1 MAIER
6 WWAATGPLKQTEY
19 IQSTIFNNQLSIRR
33 EVIIKGVV
41 IAGTKSGS
49 GKTTLSLGIMAALV
63 KRGFGVAPFKVG
75 PDFIDPGHHGR
86 ITGMASR
93 NLDGWMLSKD
103 YNLES
108 FERNTKDSDIAV
120 VEGVMGL
127 YDGYDGKSEAGS
139 TAQMAKWL
147 GLPVILVVDAKSMA
161 RSAAAVIMGFERFD
175 PGLSFAGVIFNNLGS
190 QRHLQY
196 LIDAVGENVGIPCLG
211 GLVIDEKI
219 AIPERHLGLVTQED
233 HALGREIIDL
243 LADIVEKSIDLDFLV
258 KNLPKIN
265 VSNRLE
271 PLSRNAMEKTV
282 RIAVARDNA
291 FCFYYQDNFELLEG
305 QGAELAFFSPIAGHD
320 LPPDIDGLY
329 IGGGYPELFGD
340 KLAKNSKL
348 RDRIKKKSNDGMPIY
363 GECGGFMY
371 LCEALLDQHGNR
383 YPMAGCF
390 PFTTRMFSQL
400 KALGYR
406 EITLTRDTVIG
417 NQGMIVRGHE
427 FHYSELTT
435 NTPDVQN
442 AYRISDRSGLDK
454 PPDGYRVK
462 RTLGSYN
469 HLHFG
474 SQPEAAKHFVEN
486 CLTYQHQKGNRYET

>member
-1 MAIER
+1 
-6 WWAATGPLKQTEY
+6 
-19 IQSTIFNNQLSIRR
+19 
-33 EVIIKGVV
+33 
-41 IAGTKSGS
+41 
-49 GKTTLSLGIMAALV
+49 MAALA
-63 KRGFGVAPFKVG
+63 KRGIRVAPFKVG
-75 PDFIDPGHHGR
+75 PDFIDPGHHSR
-86 ITGMASR
+86 ITGVTSR
-93 NLDGWMLSKD
+93 NLDGWMLSKE
-103 YNLES
+103 YNLEN
-108 FERNTKDSDIAV
+108 FGRNAGGSDLAV

-147 GLPVILVVDAKSMA
+147 GLPILLVVDAKSMA

-196 LIDAVGENVGIPCLG
+196 LIDAVKDHVAIPCLG

-233 HALGREIIDL
+233 HALDQETINL
-243 LADIVEKSIDLDFLV
+243 LADIVEKSIDLDLLI
-258 KNLPKIN
+258 KNLPEIN
-265 VSNRLE
+265 VSDRLE
-271 PLSRNAMEKTV
+271 PLSRGAKDKTV

-291 FCFYYQDNFELLEG
+291 FCFYYQDNLELLEG
-305 QGAELAFFSPIAGHD
+305 QGAELAFFSPISGDD
-320 LPPDIDGLY
+320 LPPNIDGIY

-348 RDRIKKKSNDGMPIY
+348 RARIKEKSDDGMPIY

-371 LCEALLDQHGNR
+371 LCEALLDQNGNR

-390 PFTTRMFSQL
+390 PFTTAMFPRL

-406 EITLTRDTVIG
+406 EITLTRDTIIG
-417 NQGMIVRGHE
+417 NQGLTIRGHE
-427 FHYSELTT
+427 FHYSEL
-435 NTPDVQN
+435 NKRAQEVKS
-442 AYRISDRSGLDK
+442 AYRISDRLGLDK
-454 PPDGYRVK
+454 PPDGYLVN

-486 CLTYQHQKGNRYET
+486 CLTYQRQKEKRI

>member
-1 MAIER
+1 
-6 WWAATGPLKQTEY
+6 
-19 IQSTIFNNQLSIRR
+19 
-33 EVIIKGVV
+33 
-41 IAGTKSGS
+41 
-49 GKTTLSLGIMAALV
+49 MAALV
-63 KRGFGVAPFKVG
+63 KRGSGVAPFKVG
-75 PDFIDPGHHGR
+75 PDFIDPGHHSR
-86 ITGMASR
+86 ITGKTSR

-108 FERNTKDSDIAV
+108 FEKNTRESDMAV

-147 GLPVILVVDAKSMA
+147 GLPVLLVVDAKSMA

-175 PGLSFAGVIFNNLGS
+175 PGLSFAGVVFNNLGS
-190 QRHLQY
+190 RRHLQY
-196 LIDAVGENVGIPCLG
+196 LMDAVKENVAIPCLG
-211 GLVIDEKI
+211 GLVNDEKI
-219 AIPERHLGLVTQED
+219 AIPERHLGLVTRED
-233 HALGREIIDL
+233 HAIEQETIDL
-243 LADIVEKSIDLDFLV
+243 LADVIEKSIDLDLV
-258 KNLPKIN
+258 LKNLPDIS
-265 VSNRLE
+265 VSNRLQS
-271 PLSRNAMEKTV
+271 LSRGARDKTV

-291 FCFYYQDNFELLEG
+291 FCFYYQDNLELLEG
-305 QGAELAFFSPIAGHD
+305 QGAELVFFSPIAGDD
-320 LPPDIDGLY
+320 LPKDIDGLY
-329 IGGGYPELFGD
+329 LGGGYPELFGD
-340 KLAKNSKL
+340 QLAENRKL
-348 RDRIKKKSNDGMPIY
+348 REGIKEKSNAGMPIY

-371 LCEALLDQHGNR
+371 LCESLFDQHGNR

-390 PFTTRMFSQL
+390 PFTTRMFPRL

-406 EITLTRDTVIG
+406 EITLTKRTVIG
-417 NQGMIVRGHE
+417 DPGMILRGHE

-454 PPDGYRVK
+454 PPDGYLTK

-474 SQPEAAKHFVEN
+474 SQPEAAKYFVDN
-486 CLTYQHQKGNRYET
+486 CLAYQRQKEKRI

>member
-1 MAIER
+1 
-6 WWAATGPLKQTEY
+6 
-19 IQSTIFNNQLSIRR
+19 
-33 EVIIKGVV
+33 
-41 IAGTKSGS
+41 
-49 GKTTLSLGIMAALV
+49 MAALTR
-63 KRGFGVAPFKVG
+63 RGHRVAPFKVG
-75 PDFIDPGHHGR
+75 PDFIDPGHHSR
-86 ITGMASR
+86 ITGMISR

-108 FERNTKDSDIAV
+108 FGRNTKKSDIAII
-120 VEGVMGL
+120 EGVMGL

-147 GLPVILVVDAKSMA
+147 GLPVVLVVDAKSMA
-161 RSAAAVIMGFERFD
+161 RSAAAVILGFERFD

-190 QRHLQY
+190 KRHQSY
-196 LIDAVGENVGIPCLG
+196 LIDAVGENIEIPCLG

-219 AIPERHLGLVTQED
+219 AIPERHLGLVTRED
-233 HALGREIIDL
+233 HCPGDETIDL
-243 LADIVEKSIDLDFLV
+243 LANVIEERIDLDLLL
-258 KNLPKIN
+258 KNLPEIN
-265 VSNRLE
+265 ISDYIG
-271 PLSRNAMEKTV
+271 PLSSVVNKKNV

-291 FCFYYQDNFELLEG
+291 FCFYYQDNLELLEG
-305 QGAELAFFSPIAGHD
+305 QGAELAFFSPISGDD
-320 LPPDIDGLY
+320 LPPNIDGIY

-348 RDRIKKKSNDGMPIY
+348 RDRIKEKSDDGMPIY

-371 LCEALLDQHGNR
+371 LCEALLDQNGNR

-390 PFTTRMFSQL
+390 PFTTTMFSRL

-406 EITLTRDTVIG
+406 EITLTRDTIIG
-417 NQGMIVRGHE
+417 NQGLTIRGHE
-427 FHYSELTT
+427 FHYSEI
-435 NTPDVQN
+435 NKRAQEVKS
-442 AYRISDRSGLDK
+442 AYRISDRLGLDK
-454 PPDGYRVK
+454 PPDGYLVN

-486 CLTYQHQKGNRYET
+486 CLIYQRQKEKRI